1 MIIQNRPRDRMVGEA
16 SLHLCIFYCQISAS
30 LNAKQALRMWVCAHP
45 ALISKM
51 QKTKGEMFLIEMN
64 VCANTD

>member
-1 MIIQNRPRDRMVGEA
+1 MIIQNRPRVRMVVEA
-16 SLHLCIFYCQISAS
+16 NLHLCIFSCQISAS
-30 LNAKQALRMWVCAHP
+30 LNAKQTLRMWGCAHCS
-45 ALISKM
+45 LMSKM